1 MKKLNLFFAFL
12 SLAMSISCSK
22 SETESGDTGV
32 QSISIS
38 SDFTN
43 RYTGESCTFSV
54 VTNEGTDVSSQA
66 VIIVNNAPIDGNV
79 FTPTAAGSYAVKAT
93 FLDQTSQVIFINV
106 TVAPIPLASITLTS
120 NPLSAMTGDILTFAV
135 TGNNASVLTSTS
147 TIIVDNNAII
157 GNRFTTTT
165 AGTLSVHA
173 TYITPANVIL
183 TSPTIQITVQQ
194 AINFNKRVLI
204 EDYTGTWCQYC
215 PRISYAIEQVNSQ
228 TDDAV
233 VVAIHRGSSDP
244 YNFAAALT
252 LESMIGLQG
261 YPTGMLNRKT
271 EWTYPE
277 TSNIVQAV
285 NLTSGVNPRIGL
297 ALNTSLSGNT
307 VSVTVNVKF
316 GQNFSN
322 LKLVVYALQDN
333 LVYNQTNSTSYYGGV
348 NPIANFDYDD
358 VLRAYLTNS
367 ILGDAISGATGINDV
382 YTRTFTY
389 VIPSNYVTANMH
401 FAAFVVDSNG
411 KALNVRDASNNE
423 NQTFEV
429 E

>member
-1 MKKLNLFFAFL
+1 MKKLNLLFAFL
-12 SLAMSISCSK
+12 CFGILFSCSN
-22 SETESGDTGV
+22 SDSGSGDSGI

-43 RYTGESCTFSV
+43 RYTGESCTFTV

-66 VIIVNNAPIDGNV
+66 VIIVNNAPIVGNV
-79 FTPTAAGSYAVKAT
+79 FTPTTVGSYAVKAT
-93 FLDQTSQVIFINV
+93 FSDQTSQVIFINV
-106 TVAPIPLASITLTS
+106 TAAPIPLGSITLTS
-120 NPLSAMTGDILTFAV
+120 NPLSAMTGDVLTFAV
-135 TGNNASVLTSTS
+135 TGNNASVLTSTA
-147 TIIVDNNAII
+147 TVFVNNNAIT

-165 AGTLSVHA
+165 AGTLSAYA
-173 TYITPANVIL
+173 TYVTPANVTL

-215 PRISYAIEQVNSQ
+215 PSVSYAIEQVHSQ
-228 TDDAV
+228 TTDAV
-233 VVAIHRGSSDP
+233 TVAIHRGSTDP
-244 YNFAAALT
+244 YNFAAAST
-252 LESMIGLQG
+252 LESMIGLVG

-277 TSNIVQAV
+277 TSNIAQAV

-307 VSVTVNVKF
+307 ATVEVNVKF

-333 LVYNQTNSTSYYGGV
+333 LIYNQTNSTSYYGGV
-348 NPIANFDYDD
+348 NPIVNFDYDD

-367 ILGDAISGATGINDV
+367 ILGDTISGATGINDV
-382 YTRTFTY
+382 YSRTFTY
-389 VIPSNYVTANMH
+389 TIPSNYVTANMH
-401 FAAFVVDSNG
+401 FAAFVVDSTG
-411 KALNVRDASNNE
+411 KALNVRNASNNE
-423 NQTFEV
+423 SQTFEI